1 MRFGL
6 YSDVE
11 AFVRVR
17 VCARARVCAVLCAP
31 RPPQLHHEQTYKT
44 IAFKTIVL
52 YLNLTATLGTSC
64 CPVAQACQP
73 RSNMCGSAAAQAGRL
88 LYMVDPETFAG
99 VYKPSTVFFL
109 QRMPQVLWLTET
121 LLFIVLWKRVY
132 DAYAKAERI
141 SSRVTIG
148 RYKYSVTALSV
159 ILLGG
164 GTVTCS
170 LQAANIEPD
179 LMQNIVIILV
189 RRGRRKLL
197 LRWCVRP

>member
-1 MRFGL
+1 MHVHYAAHR
-6 YSDVE
+6 
-11 AFVRVR
+11 
-17 VCARARVCAVLCAP
+17 
-31 RPPQLHHEQTYKT
+31 PQLHHEQTYKT

-52 YLNLTATLGTSC
+52 YLNLTASLGTVWCDVGHVQSGSC
-64 CPVAQACQP
+64 PLT
-73 RSNMCGSAAAQAGRL
+73 SLGSPHGVLPGRL
-88 LYMVDPETFAG
+88 LYMVDPETFGG
-99 VYKPSTVFFL
+99 VYAESTVFFL

-148 RYKYSVTALSV
+148 RYKYSVTALSI

-170 LQAANIEPD
+170 LQAADIKPA
-179 LMQNIVIILV
+179 LMQDIVIVLV
-189 RRGRRKLL
+189 SANS
-197 LRWCVRP
+197 